1 MGVVLVSL
9 LLTLDIFHTLSNVS
23 IVDFEHVIAGWV
35 NETSSGNGPWGV
47 VQKRNQT
54 FTLRVIIVL
63 VLRSIGAWIIMAN

>member
-23 IVDFEHVIAGWV
+23 VVDFEHVIAGWV

-63 VLRSIGAWIIMAN
+63 VLRSISAWISMTN

>member
-1 MGVVLVSL
+1 MSL

-23 IVDFEHVIAGWV
+23 VVDFEHVIAGWV

-63 VLRSIGAWIIMAN
+63 VLRSIGTWISMTN

>member
-1 MGVVLVSL
+1 MSL

-23 IVDFEHVIAGWV
+23 VVDFEHVIAGWV

-63 VLRSIGAWIIMAN
+63 VLRSISAWISMTN